1 MLGSRSQLNKSLRA
15 CDIQQTLSKLVPI
28 RLNNVIA
35 HAEKLKKENKVINKA
50 RCPSYFTRDGLDKL
64 FA

>member
-1 MLGSRSQLNKSLRA
+1 MLSQCPMTSNLPPHGGFAAALGLLIISQPLPP
-15 CDIQQTLSKLVPI
+15 DI
-28 RLNNVIA
+28 
-35 HAEKLKKENKVINKA
+35 HAEKPKKENKVINKA